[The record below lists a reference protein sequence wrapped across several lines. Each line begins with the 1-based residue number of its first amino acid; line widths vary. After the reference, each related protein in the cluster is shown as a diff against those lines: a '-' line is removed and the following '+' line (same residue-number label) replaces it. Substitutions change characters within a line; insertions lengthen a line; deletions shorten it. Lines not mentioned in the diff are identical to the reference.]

1 MAKYM
6 KKKVALSNPS
16 AELRQALEQYLHLD
30 DPWVIDVALA
40 TIVANAMPGDPLWL
54 LLVNPSSTGK
64 TEFVQLFD
72 QVTWCE
78 WLAEITENTFLSGL
92 KETAENPDGKK
103 DHSKKNTHY
112 SLLHRWTDP
121 ALRGALPPVLVILIQ
136 DFTGLITQNKQKRDA
151 IFGQLRQI
159 YDGRFVKSTGM
170 GDDLVW
176 RGYLGCFGAV
186 TPAIDTVVEL
196 NTTLGERFIL
206 YRPRRRDS
214 QAEAEKLMTRKQTRG
229 WREAIAR
236 KAATIVETCV
246 AQTSGIQVRTR
257 WQQRVIAL
265 AQFIAHGRTM
275 VSRDGYTKDVKY
287 FPEPEGPGRLTG
299 QLSKLLRG
307 LCVVRGR
314 RSPSEVEMQILAK
327 VARDS
332 LPALRLKVLEAIWKA
347 DWTACTAIPK
357 TTFRHI
363 VEDLQMLGIV
373 EKGQSSGKEIVF
385 TDSFRRICEEGRVFP
400 TA

>member
-1 MAKYM
+1 MGKRNS
-6 KKKVALSNPS
+6 KNISTLSPS
-16 AELRQALEQYLHLD
+16 AELRQALDPYLHMD

-40 TIVANAMPGDPLWL
+40 TIVANAMPGDPLWML
-54 LLVNPSSTGK
+54 FVNPSSTGK
-64 TEFVQLFD
+64 TEYVQLFD
-72 QVTWCE
+72 QVVWCE
-78 WLAEITENTFLSGL
+78 WLAEITDNTLLSGL
-92 KETAENPDGKK
+92 QSTSEERSQ
-103 DHSKKNTHY
+103 SKSSTTNTHY

-121 ALRGALPPVLVILIQ
+121 KLRQGKPPVRVMLIQ
-136 DFTGLITQNKQKRDA
+136 DLTGMITQDRRKRDA
-151 IFGQLRQI
+151 IFGQLRQT
-159 YDGRFVKSTGM
+159 YDGRLVKSTGM

-176 RGYLGCFGAV
+176 KGYLGCLGAV
-186 TPAIDTVVEL
+186 TPVIDTVVEL

-206 YRPRRRDS
+206 YRPMRRDS
-214 QAEAEKLMTRKQTRG
+214 TAEAEKQLSRKASSR
-229 WREAIAR
+229 WREQMAR
-236 KAATIVETCV
+236 KTATIVEQCV
-246 AQTSGIQVRTR
+246 AKTSGIHIRKR
-257 WQQRVIAL
+257 WQQRVVAL
-265 AQFIAHGRTM
+265 AQFVAYGRTM

-314 RSPSEVEMQILAK
+314 RSPSEVELQILAK

-385 TDSFRRICEEGRVFP
+385 TESFRRICEEGRVFP